1 MPPIKHVAITGGTHG
16 NELTGVHLLKHW
28 RNDPEQVC
36 RDSFVTELHLA
47 NSKAYGQNVRYLD
60 QDLNRQFAWTDLNNH
75 DLCGYEHNRA
85 KSLNTL
91 LGPKDEPRVDFVIDL
106 HTTTAN
112 MGTTLVIKSDDPLVV
127 GMAFYVKQKMPEV
140 TLFHEPSERMG
151 DNFLISLGRRHG
163 LLVEVGPV
171 PQGLLRWDVYRQT
184 RDATLHCLDFIEAYN
199 QDKVPE
205 LPRTQSGF
213 EFVRKLN
220 LPENERGEL
229 TAMLHPNLQDADY
242 QPINPGDP
250 VFITLAGEDLPFSE
264 DEVLYGAFINEA
276 AYYDQHIGLSL
287 MRTVEI
293 ELPERVPA

>member
-1 MPPIKHVAITGGTHG
+1 MAAIKHVAITGGTHG

-28 RNDPEQVC
+28 RNNPEVVC

-47 NSKAYGQNVRYLD
+47 NPKANGCNRRYLD
-60 QDLNRQFAWTDLNNH
+60 QDLNRQFNWDDLNNH
-75 DLCGYEHNRA
+75 ELCGYEQNRA

-127 GMAFYVKQKMPEV
+127 GMAFYVKEKMPDV
-140 TLFHEPSERMG
+140 TLFYEPEDRMQ

-163 LLVEVGPV
+163 LVVEVGPI
-171 PQGLLRWDVYRQT
+171 PQGLLRWDIYDQT
-184 RDATLHCLDFIEAYN
+184 RQATELCLDYLQAFNTGDVPSLPNTQPGFQFVE
-199 QDKVPE
+199 KV
-205 LPRTQSGF
+205 Q
-213 EFVRKLN
+213 

-229 TAMLHPNLQDADY
+229 TAMVHPNLQDADY

-250 VFITLAGEDLPFSE
+250 LFITLNGDTLPYE
-264 DEVLYGAFINEA
+264 GKETLYGAFINEA
-276 AYYDQHIGLSL
+276 AYYDRHVGLSL
-287 MRTVEI
+287 MRPI
-293 ELPERVPA
+293 DIHLRQ